1 MNTNTQTHRRKTT
14 MTRLLAIFRNGLM
27 ASMALFVVAC
37 DSGTSFEPSREV
49 PFSARVGGGTPTTPT
64 TPVTPGGG
72 GGDGSGG
79 LTAASSVCD
88 SIYEGMT
95 ADGDCVLLNAR
106 DDDDNLRF
114 ADDGFTRESL
124 CYGAGSGSEQG
135 DPLVYDPNTGACVG
149 AFRGCP
155 SGEGIIRGA
164 LVGEAGTEVMR
175 CTQPPSSTL
184 PDTVIVTAVVG
195 VEADDTEEE
204 REEKA
209 HDALDAKRAEVPNAS
224 IIHIVYVEYEAD
236 DTDEEKA
243 AKLAAAELAAEQ
255 GNLEEVAELR
265 RTRTTYSATTCM
277 DAGRVLQIN
286 GERGNDFLRG
296 VSCTDQCE
304 DGTFLGDGSGQRNGA
319 TCYNPLA
326 CATVGGGRAERGDGA
341 CVAASAES
349 CYGVSGDS
357 ASARYYYNGER
368 CGQNNCGSNLE
379 MTRTTSATTGT
390 NACVTLGACYDT
402 HGRIRG
408 RSGRCVA
415 GINLCMNSQGL
426 GYDGD
431 KCVSASNE
439 SCDSTVSQFYNG
451 QCVRND
457 CPDGEIGDARQFGAC
472 IAESRCTDSPT
483 AVLNTEGTICVSR
496 QGGCRVG
503 EGVDGTRCTT
513 TANAAT
519 CNNAGQF
526 IDRRGGRLGC
536 YDSCGGLETVG
547 GNVCMTECTTG
558 QVYSVASLEC
568 VAIDDD
574 VATAMTQC
582 ADVGRMIN
590 AGNNQ
595 CVETCSSDE
604 VLDASRVRCIDVT
617 VTRKGCLADGGRAFD
632 PDSGACVTANATTCA
647 RIGATFASGRCQ
659 ESGTSA
665 ARITHLRGS
674 GENTDASMGS
684 DGESSAA
691 INQLSN
697 AISLVTDSTATSVTV
712 GQVGGSAAYG
722 SGNDL
727 ILFGA
732 TTTAAMIGN
741 RLRVLYANQPS
752 LDAVG
757 AAFAF
762 NANNGLNYGSGSTIS
777 YVTPATP
784 LTGNIVTASTTLLG
798 RAAADFKALG
808 AGRTGVHHAAV
819 AGGGAGAGAV
829 SHYASF
835 IDSGTLAVEIV
846 GAHHRGR
853 NEKDIGLLALING
866 MVDVSDSAITNIL
879 DLKKATH
886 SIAPAANL
894 NVQVTRGFEPRK
906 GTFRDGSNTVD
917 TFEFVASSNSVRFP
931 PTSRATLTLA
941 AITNRQLPALYADV
955 NLYRAI
961 MNSGA
966 RPSQAQG
973 NVILLDNRMAAASDT
988 PTVLALRDP
997 NYLRDFYNRVAPDAY
1012 DAAGFLDNTWRID
1025 AKSDL
1030 TEGFNQDLDRYLA
1043 PGGYLTRFSNS
1054 LAPTG
1059 YFNVYADRTD
1069 NTNFVL
1075 EQDNI
1080 LRVPDGSSVSLR
1092 NEDLTAAIIEG
1103 LYGRGTEIYPVDNP
1117 EGIIA
1122 KKTKVIVESDGRF
1135 TRAEVE
1141 TFSRMGNKLNVIDA
1155 IIDTMKARAAT
1166 GRDMDALIFAARD
1179 GNADDIGLFAGLPI
1193 YIDRIRRAEDGTVQ
1207 SPLPYYLAVVAV
1219 ASSSQTPCGAI
1230 ARDYCIAA
1238 PGTYR
1243 YATAA
1248 DATLQTATSANAAA
1262 SLVAGG
1268 VALMQDIFAGQLNT
1282 AEIIARIKST
1292 ASRNFDVD
1300 GTAGNDYDRD
1310 THGHGMLDLACATQ
1324 VLTQRER
1331 CREEDPDADW

>member
-1 MNTNTQTHRRKTT
+1 MC
-14 MTRLLAIFRNGLM
+14 A
-27 ASMALFVVAC
+27 
-37 DSGTSFEPSREV
+37 
-49 PFSARVGGGTPTTPT
+49 
-64 TPVTPGGG
+64 
-72 GGDGSGG
+72 
-79 LTAASSVCD
+79 
-88 SIYEGMT
+88 
-95 ADGDCVLLNAR
+95 
-106 DDDDNLRF
+106 
-114 ADDGFTRESL
+114 
-124 CYGAGSGSEQG
+124 
-135 DPLVYDPNTGACVG
+135 
-149 AFRGCP
+149 
-155 SGEGIIRGA
+155 
-164 LVGEAGTEVMR
+164 
-175 CTQPPSSTL
+175 
-184 PDTVIVTAVVG
+184 
-195 VEADDTEEE
+195 
-204 REEKA
+204 
-209 HDALDAKRAEVPNAS
+209 
-224 IIHIVYVEYEAD
+224 
-236 DTDEEKA
+236 
-243 AKLAAAELAAEQ
+243 
-255 GNLEEVAELR
+255 
-265 RTRTTYSATTCM
+265 

-296 VSCTDQCE
+296 VSCADQCG

-319 TCYNPLA
+319 TCYNALA
-326 CATVGGGRAERGDGA
+326 CATVGGGRAERGDGN

-368 CGQNNCGSNLE
+368 CGQDNCGSNLE

-390 NACVTLGACYDT
+390 NACVTVGACYDT

-431 KCVSASNE
+431 KCVAASNE

-457 CPDGEIGDARQFGAC
+457 CPAGEIADARRFGAC
-472 IAESRCTDSPT
+472 IEASRCTYDATRNPNV
-483 AVLNTEGTICVSR
+483 VLNTDGTICLSR
-496 QGGCRVG
+496 QGGCQTG
-503 EGVDGTRCTT
+503 EGVDGGRCTT

-519 CNNAGQF
+519 CNNAGRF

-547 GNVCMTECTTG
+547 DNDNVCMTECTTG
-558 QVYSVASLEC
+558 QVYSVASLGC
-568 VAIDDD
+568 VAMDDD

-582 ADVGRMIN
+582 AGIGRMIN
-590 AGNNQ
+590 AGNDQ
-595 CVETCSSDE
+595 CVETCSSNE

-617 VTRKGCLADGGRAFD
+617 VTRKGCLADGEAFD
-632 PDSGACVTANATTCA
+632 PDNGACVTANATTCA
-647 RIGATFASGRCQ
+647 RIGATFQSGRCQ
-659 ESGTSA
+659 ESGDQA
-665 ARITHLRGS
+665 ARIRHLRGNS
-674 GENTDASMGS
+674 ENTDASMGS
-684 DGESSAA
+684 DGEASDA

-697 AISLVTDSTATSVTV
+697 AISLVTDANATSVTGV
-712 GQVGGSAAYG
+712 RSGGTVAYG
-722 SGNDL
+722 SSSNL
-727 ILFGA
+727 VFFGA
-732 TTTAAMIGN
+732 TTNSAMIGN

-762 NANNGLNYGSGSTIS
+762 NANNALNYGSGATIS

-798 RAAADFKALG
+798 RAAADFKALPG
-808 AGRTGVHHAAV
+808 GRTGVHHGAT
-819 AGGGAGAGAV
+819 AGAGAV

-846 GAHHRGR
+846 GADHRAR
-853 NEKDIGLLALING
+853 NEEDLGLLALING
-866 MVDVSDSAITNIL
+866 MVDVSDNAIDNIL
-879 DLKKATH
+879 TLKKATH

-997 NYLRDFYNRVAPDAY
+997 NYLRDYYNRVAPDAY

-1043 PGGYLTRFSNS
+1043 PGGYLTRFSNG

-1166 GRDMDALIFAARD
+1166 GQDMDALIFAARD
-1179 GNADDIGLFAGLPI
+1179 GNAADIGLFAGLPI
-1193 YIDRIRRAEDGTVQ
+1193 YIDRVRRAEDGTVQ

-1219 ASSSQTPCGAI
+1219 ASSDQTPCGAI

-1248 DATLQTATSANAAA
+1248 DNTLQTATSANAAA

-1300 GTAGNDYDRD
+1300 GASG
-1310 THGHGMLDLACATQ
+1310 
-1324 VLTQRER
+1324 
-1331 CREEDPDADW
+1331 